1 MGWYQHNVR
10 IYLSGQNPKT
20 IIMLTFIGIGL
31 FDEKDISVKG
41 LDAIRQAD
49 DVYAEFYT
57 SVLTGT
63 TVTKLESFYGCK
75 INILTREDVEQQP
88 EWLQRAK
95 TKNVVFLTGGDAM
108 VSTTHVD
115 LRMRAHDL
123 GIETRIIHG
132 SSIMSAVPGLTG
144 LQNYRFGKSATIPHP
159 YSHKE
164 KVIISH
170 TSYDTIKRNFGAKL
184 HTLIFLDID
193 PEKGFMTIN
202 RGCELLMKMDEQE
215 RELDLA
221 DKLAI
226 GIARAGSPK
235 PAVKALPIS
244 ELMEYEFGPPLHIMV
259 VPADLH
265 FMEAEALVKLAGAP
279 KSILKSVK

>member
-1 MGWYQHNVR
+1 
-10 IYLSGQNPKT
+10 
-20 IIMLTFIGIGL
+20 MLTFIGIGL

-41 LDAIRQAD
+41 LEVIRQAE

-63 TVTKLESFYGCK
+63 TVEKLESFYGCK
-75 INILTREDVEQQP
+75 INLLSREDVEQQP

-159 YSHKE
+159 YSYKG

-170 TSYDTIKRNFGAKL
+170 TPYDTIKSNLEANL

-193 PEKGFMTIN
+193 PEKGLMTIN
-202 RGCELLMKMDEQE
+202 RGCELLMKMDEQLGE
-215 RELDLA
+215 PDLA
-221 DKLAI
+221 DRLAV
-226 GIARAGSPK
+226 GVARAGSPQ
-235 PAVKALPIS
+235 PAVKALPIN
-244 ELMEYEFGPPLHIMV
+244 ELMEYDFGEPLHILV
-259 VPADLH
+259 VPAGLH

-279 KSILKSVK
+279 KSILESVK

>member
-1 MGWYQHNVR
+1 
-10 IYLSGQNPKT
+10 
-20 IIMLTFIGIGL
+20 MLTFIGIGL

-41 LDAIRQAD
+41 LEAIRQAE

-63 TVTKLESFYGCK
+63 TVTKLESFYGCR
-75 INILTREDVEQQP
+75 INLLSREDVEQQP
-88 EWLQRAK
+88 EWLQMAK
-95 TKNVVFLTGGDAM
+95 TKDVVFLTGGDAM

-115 LRMRAHDL
+115 LRMRARDL

-159 YSHKE
+159 YFHNE

-170 TSYDTIKRNFGAKL
+170 TPYDTIKSNFGANL

-202 RGCELLMKMDEQE
+202 RGCELLMKLDEQSGK
-215 RELDLA
+215 LDLA
-221 DKLAI
+221 DRLAV

-235 PAVKALPIS
+235 PAVKALPIR
-244 ELMEYEFGPPLHIMV
+244 ELMEYDFGGPLHILA

-279 KSILKSVK
+279 ESILESVK